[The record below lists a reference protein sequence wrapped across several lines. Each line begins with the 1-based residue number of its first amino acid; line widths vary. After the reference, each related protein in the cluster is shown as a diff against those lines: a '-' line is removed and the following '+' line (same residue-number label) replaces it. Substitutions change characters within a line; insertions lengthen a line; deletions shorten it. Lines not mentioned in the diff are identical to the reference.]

1 MQVTQYNNTL
11 PNLNAWMEGSL
22 KVITYLYHG
31 VWADQR
37 VLSWYALLQYT
48 TVAGSYTMVAKGVNA
63 R

>member
-1 MQVTQYNNTL
+1 ML
-11 PNLNAWMEGSL
+11 GWKGHL

-37 VLSWYALLQYT
+37 VLPWYISLQLT
-48 TVAGSYTMVAKGVNA
+48 IVAGGYTMVAKGVYA

>member
-1 MQVTQYNNTL
+1 
-11 PNLNAWMEGSL
+11 MEGSL

-37 VLSWYALLQYT
+37 VLPWYVLLQYT